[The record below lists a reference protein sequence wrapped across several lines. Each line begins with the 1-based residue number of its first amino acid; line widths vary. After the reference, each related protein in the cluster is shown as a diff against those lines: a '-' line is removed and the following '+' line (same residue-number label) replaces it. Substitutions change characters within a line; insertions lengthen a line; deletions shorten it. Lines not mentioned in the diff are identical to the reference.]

1 MDDDF
6 SILLR
11 RCGLNMDQVRST
23 MSAMFPPKQ
32 KPIAV
37 YRPHMVSTPQPTLR
51 LPVDVIG
58 VVAECLSGSYS
69 YGTLAALNRTCKLI
83 RAQTLPILF
92 ETVVWDNEYDGPQRE
107 WWWEPLQGRNGTVY
121 EFPEGWQYIS
131 EYSKPGINVPRSLT
145 FISIP
150 FALVEVM
157 YFEREQLRS
166 WSPVAT
172 SHENVFPLLRFLIM
186 RDLQYTYDE
195 SSQSKTYTMP
205 E

>member
-1 MDDDF
+1 MDNNYLQSYLQSSILAFVLQLAFHCLSYAQTTTIPTNRMDDDF

-69 YGTLAALNRTCKLI
+69 YGTLAALNRTCKLV

-107 WWWEPLQGRNGTVY
+107 WWWEPLQGRNGTVF
-121 EFPEGWQYIS
+121 EFPEG
-131 EYSKPGINVPRSLT
+131 
-145 FISIP
+145 
-150 FALVEVM
+150 
-157 YFEREQLRS
+157 
-166 WSPVAT
+166 
-172 SHENVFPLLRFLIM
+172 
-186 RDLQYTYDE
+186 
-195 SSQSKTYTMP
+195 
-205 E
+205 